1 MQAIHQVEGS
11 VDLLDDLVEKG
22 LARQSDAENFDVHD
36 LVREFLLRSMDEE
49 MRNSLHLAA
58 VNWYREKKDDA
69 ADRIEFIYHLS
80 HTGDEEGI
88 AEVLLS
94 EGHGL
99 VSTGHTELLTIL
111 NSLESSDF
119 DSKSRGLIRELKG
132 DILTIQGLSLIHI

>member
-1 MQAIHQVEGS
+1 MRIIS
-11 VDLLDDLVEKG
+11 T
-22 LARQSDAENFDVHD
+22 FD

-49 MRNSLHLAA
+49 MKNSLHSSA

-119 DSKSRGLIRELKG
+119 DSKSRGLIKRIKG
-132 DILTIQGLSLIHI
+132 GYFDYSGEMG